1 MLMNFT
7 CLMPLACRMI
17 ALVVF
22 LVSTVSVAAMASPST
37 YLVPEGESRVYRL
50 ERPVS
55 RVAVGNPAVADFI
68 MINPSEIYLVGK
80 KPGTT
85 NLILWYQNGNFV
97 SASLNVNRNT
107 NPIKVLLTA
116 ALPNE
121 RDIEI
126 YSLGPTVVISGSV
139 SNALAAEIAWRIVSA
154 SFGGKASENNPE
166 YTLIN
171 SWPVYPALPSVTG
184 MTKIESLSGSGS
196 GSNSGSAGSAGIP
209 GVVNL
214 LKVRDPQQVRL
225 EIRIAEVS
233 RSYIETLGLGW
244 TQGSGNIQGSLMSGF
259 VSNSTLNL
267 LFKNGNQLKVEAES
281 KKGFIKLLAEPT
293 MVTMSGQEGYFLVG
307 GKIYTPT
314 IGSNG
319 SVDYVER
326 FYGVGF
332 RFFPTVLDSG
342 RISLRVTPEVSA
354 PLKEAV
360 TAGTTTSLPSFKL
373 NIACTTVQ
381 MKEGENLVIGGLL
394 QNNLEETIRGV
405 PLLSQIP
412 ILGALFRR
420 TDKASEK
427 TELLIVVRPTLV
439 KAGTTVPELPTD
451 RVVPPTDK
459 ELFIDGK
466 LQGSQ
471 VK

>member
-1 MLMNFT
+1 MNLTNLMRLT
-7 CLMPLACRMI
+7 CRISALLALLVGTIPLA
-17 ALVVF
+17 AL
-22 LVSTVSVAAMASPST
+22 ASPLT

-50 ERPVS
+50 ARPIV

-68 MINPSEIYLVGK
+68 MINPSELYLMGK

-85 NLILWYQNGNFV
+85 NLILWDHNGNFT
-97 SASLNVNRNT
+97 SAPLNVNRNT

-126 YSLGPTVVISGSV
+126 YSLGPTVVLAGSV

-154 SFGGKASENNPE
+154 SFGGKVSENNPE

-196 GSNSGSAGSAGIP
+196 ASNSGSAGSAGIP

-214 LKVRDPQQVRL
+214 LKVRDSQQVRL
-225 EIRIAEVS
+225 EVRIAEVS

-244 TQGSGNIQGSLMSGF
+244 TQGSGNIQGTLMSGF

-267 LFKNGNQLKVEAES
+267 LFKNGNQLKAEAES
-281 KKGFIKLLAEPT
+281 KKGFLKMLAEPT
-293 MVTMSGQEGYFLVG
+293 IVTMSGQEGYFLVG
-307 GKIYTPT
+307 GKEYTPT
-314 IGSNG
+314 VSANG
-319 SVDYVER
+319 AVDYVER
-326 FYGVGF
+326 FYGDGF
-332 RFFPTVLDSG
+332 RFFPIVLDYG

-373 NIACTTVQ
+373 NIASTTVQ

-394 QNNLEETIRGV
+394 QNNLEETIRGL

-439 KAGTTVPELPTD
+439 KASTTVPELPTD

-466 LQGSQ
+466 LKGSQ
-471 VK
+471 KK

>member
-1 MLMNFT
+1 MRLT
-7 CLMPLACRMI
+7 CRI
-17 ALVVF
+17 SALVA
-22 LVSTVSVAAMASPST
+22 LLAGTLSVAAMASPST

-50 ERPVS
+50 ARPIV
-55 RVAVGNPAVADFI
+55 RVALGNPDVADFI
-68 MINPSEIYLVGK
+68 MINPSELYLVGK

-85 NLILWYQNGNFV
+85 NLILWEQNGNFT
-97 SASLNVNRNT
+97 SAPLNVNRNT
-107 NPIKVLLTA
+107 NPTKVLLTA

-121 RDIEI
+121 REIDI
-126 YSLGPTVVISGSV
+126 YSLGPTVVLAGSV
-139 SNALAAEIAWRIVSA
+139 SNALAAEIAWRIVST
-154 SFGGKASENNPE
+154 SFGGKVSEDNPE
-166 YTLIN
+166 YTLTN

-184 MTKIESLSGSGS
+184 ITTIKGISGSDS
-196 GSNSGSAGSAGIP
+196 GSISGSGSAGSAGIS

-225 EIRIAEVS
+225 EVRIAEVS
-233 RSYIETLGLGW
+233 RTYIEALGIGW
-244 TQGSGNIQGSLMSGF
+244 TQGAGSTQGSLMSGF

-267 LFKNGNQLKVEAES
+267 LFNNGNQLKIEAES
-281 KKGFIKLLAEPT
+281 KKGFIKMLAEPT
-293 MVTMSGQEGYFLVG
+293 IVTMSGQEGFFLVG
-307 GKIYTPT
+307 GKVYTST
-314 IGSNG
+314 VGANG
-319 SVDYVER
+319 AVDYRER

-342 RISLRVTPEVSA
+342 RISLKVTPEVSA

-373 NIACTTVQ
+373 NIASTTVQ

-394 QNNLEETIRGV
+394 QNNLEETIRSV

-427 TELLIVVRPTLV
+427 TELLIVIRPTLV
-439 KAGTTVPELPTD
+439 KASSSMPELPTD
-451 RVVPPTDK
+451 KFVPPAQK

-466 LQGSQ
+466 LQGLQ